1 MKIEIKSWYD
11 GKILF
16 EGEFG
21 SLKLAVEAAVGQEIR
36 LSGASLAGA
45 NLAGANLAEASL
57 ARANLDGASLAG
69 ANLAGANLA
78 EASLARANLD
88 GARLAGARLAR
99 ANLDG
104 ASLDEK
110 TILPTGETWKEYLTV
125 VVPALLTAGGKS
137 LQEIA
142 TPKTWD
148 CHTWENCPMAEAFGG
163 HSLQDVPILLRPRA
177 EQFIKFFDAK
187 LIPLETIN
195 PGGKP

>member
-36 LSGASLAGA
+36 LS
-45 NLAGANLAEASL
+45 
-57 ARANLDGASLAG
+57 GASLAG

>member
-45 NLAGANLAEASL
+45 NLAEAS
-57 ARANLDGASLAG
+57 
-69 ANLAGANLA
+69 
-78 EASLARANLD
+78 
-88 GARLAGARLAR
+88 LAR